1 MTKNKNKDGIEL
13 NYKGNDSHKVLVKE
27 VITEAIKILTTYNR
41 FDGRSTEYALHRG
54 VNFLKDNFDL
64 WEDDY
69 PYNTEFGDGRTE
81 EEMEAIVFWLAKLEV
96 RLTTLLMEQIIQ
108 LAQPLAQV
116 VQFQEQEQVM
126 FYMREQE
133 LQQVLLH

>member
-1 MTKNKNKDGIEL
+1 MKYKNKEGLEL
-13 NYKGNDSHKVLVKE
+13 NYEGDDIHKTLVKE
-27 VITEAIKILTTYNR
+27 VISEAIKILTTYNR

-81 EEMEAIVFWLAKLEV
+81 EEMEAIDNRNTDEWRIKQFNRNRIASDKISTIEELEK
-96 RLTTLLMEQIIQ
+96 RIDEISNS
-108 LAQPLAQV
+108 
-116 VQFQEQEQVM
+116 
-126 FYMREQE
+126 
-133 LQQVLLH
+133 